1 MYLLKMTTASVLTT
15 RLYLCAGSA
24 IAAAVLAFAFWGWIQ
39 NGSAIF
45 LTLAETGMSW
55 CF

>member
-1 MYLLKMTTASVLTT
+1 MYPVLMTTESARPSRIPLDV
-15 RLYLCAGSA
+15 GSA
-24 IAAAVLAFAFWGWIQ
+24 IAAALLAVAFIGWIQ